1 MTQPP
6 ATPMMAQYLRIKD
19 KHPDSI
25 LFYRMG
31 DFYEMFFDD
40 AVAASEILE
49 ITLTSRDK
57 KSDNPVP
64 MCGVP
69 VKAADA
75 YIAKLIG
82 NGRKVSVCEQVEDPS
97 AAKGLVKREVVR
109 IITPGMILDNTLLD
123 ARSNNYIVSYNRKN
137 SVTGL
142 ACLDI
147 STGTFRLCESQ
158 DAKSILDEALKL
170 SPSEL
175 LLPESWKHDPSYR
188 RLMDAFSGTA
198 VTYID
203 DREFEYR
210 KSRERLIEQFNTRS
224 LEGFGCEDLKAG
236 VGAAGALIYY
246 VLETQLRKIEH
257 IEGIETYTLGRSL
270 ILDDTSLR
278 NLELTQNIRNGTRA
292 GTLIGVLDKTATSM
306 GGRLLKSWLT
316 YPLISMDEITRRL
329 DAVEEAKD
337 RMTEREAIRNHL
349 KAVYDLERLSSK
361 ISMGQSN
368 ARDLTAMKQSL
379 SVVPEIFEQLS
390 LFASSMYFSP
400 VQLEPLMDLTDLI
413 ERAIREDAP
422 PLLTEGGIIKTGYDE
437 DLDELIR
444 LSRDGRS
451 YIAELEVRE
460 KKNTGLSSLKVRYNK
475 VFGYYIELSK
485 GQAKDAPD
493 HYIRKQT
500 LVNAERY
507 ITEDLKHFETR
518 VLEAQEKRATREYE
532 IYSTVKDRVVDNIPA
547 IQAVARHLA
556 QVDVLL
562 TFADIADH
570 NGYTRPAITDDGIIH
585 IEDGRHPVVE
595 QMIKG
600 ERYVPN
606 TIHLDN
612 QENQVLLITGPNM
625 AGKSTVLRQ
634 VALITLMAQTGCF
647 VPASSASISVTDR
660 IFTRVG
666 ALDNLSQGQST
677 FMVEMEE
684 TANILNN
691 ATPNSLI
698 IMDEIGRGTSTFDG
712 LSIAWAVAE
721 YLHDLEGKG
730 VKTLFATHYHELTE
744 LARSKPRVKNF
755 NIAVKEWNETIIFLR
770 KLAEG
775 ATNRSYGIQVARL
788 AGVPG
793 SIISRAKKVLTTLEE
808 DSEGLNRCLG
818 QSLDSLSSESGRSKG
833 VSSSKDRDGRKKPVQ
848 LSLFKKPQ
856 HPVIQRLQ
864 NIDISAMTPLEALNL
879 LHELS
884 EKAADVLD
892 ENGGY

>member
-1 MTQPP
+1 
-6 ATPMMAQYLRIKD
+6 MAQYLRIKEN
-19 KHPDSI
+19 HPDSI

-40 AVAASEILE
+40 ALAASEILE

-57 KSDNPVP
+57 KSGSPIP

-75 YIAKLIG
+75 YIARLISK
-82 NGRKVSVCEQVEDPS
+82 GRKVSVCEQVEDP
-97 AAKGLVKREVVR
+97 ATAKGLVKREVVR
-109 IITPGMILDNTLLD
+109 VITPGMILDNNLLD
-123 ARSNNYIVSYNRKN
+123 ARSNNYILGFNKKN
-137 SVTGL
+137 GTAGL

-147 STGTFRLCESQ
+147 STGSFRLCESSDV
-158 DAKSILDEALKL
+158 DAILDESLKL
-170 SPSEL
+170 SPSEVL
-175 LLPESWKHDPSYR
+175 LAESLKHDPACKKII
-188 RLMDAFSGTA
+188 DAFSATA
-198 VTYID
+198 ITYID
-203 DREFEYR
+203 DREFEYKR
-210 KSRERLIEQFNTRS
+210 SRDRIIEQFNTRS
-224 LEGFGCEDLKAG
+224 LEGFGCEELKAG
-236 VGAAGALIYY
+236 VGSAGALIYY
-246 VLETQLRKIEH
+246 VRETQLRKIEH
-257 IEGIETYTLGRSL
+257 LEGIETYQLGRHL
-270 ILDDTSLR
+270 IIDDSSCR
-278 NLELTQNIRNGTRA
+278 NLELARNIRTGTRA
-292 GTLIGVLDKTATSM
+292 GTLIGVIDRTVTSM
-306 GGRLLKSWLT
+306 GGRLIKTWLS
-316 YPLISMDEITRRL
+316 YPLIDSQAITDRL
-329 DAVEEAKD
+329 DAVEEAKNNIPA
-337 RMTEREAIRNHL
+337 RQAVRTLL
-349 KAVYDLERLSSK
+349 KDVYDLERLSSK

-368 ARDLTAMKQSL
+368 ARDLTALKQSIAVL
-379 SVVPEIFEQLS
+379 PAIEDHLGS
-390 LFASSMYFSP
+390 FASKLFSSRTS
-400 VQLEPLMDLTDLI
+400 LAPLLDVADLI
-413 ERAIREDAP
+413 ERTIREDAP
-422 PLLTEGGIIKTGYDE
+422 PLLTEGGIIKTGYDD

-451 YIAELEVRE
+451 FIAELEVRE
-460 KKNTGLSSLKVRYNK
+460 KKNTGLSSLKVRYNR

-485 GQAKDAPD
+485 GQAKDAPA

-507 ITEDLKHFETR
+507 ITEDLKDFETR
-518 VLEAQEKRATREYE
+518 VLEAQDKRSAREYE
-532 IYSTVKDRVVDNIPA
+532 IYSAVKEQVIENIPSV
-547 IQAVARHLA
+547 QAVARHLA
-556 QVDVLL
+556 QVDLL
-562 TFADIADH
+562 LNFAEIADH
-570 NGYTRPAITDDGIIH
+570 NAYTRPAITHDGVIH

-612 QENQVLLITGPNM
+612 DNNQVLLITGPNM

-634 VALITLMAQTGCF
+634 VALITVMAQTGCF
-647 VPASSASISVTDR
+647 VPAAAASISVTDR

-691 ATPNSLI
+691 ATPASLI

-721 YLHDLEGKG
+721 YLHDLNGKG

-744 LARSKPRVKNF
+744 LSRSKTRVKNF
-755 NIAVKEWNETIIFLR
+755 NIAVKEWNDTVIFLR
-770 KLAEG
+770 KLVEG

-793 SIISRAKKVLTTLEE
+793 SIIGRAKKVLATLENE
-808 DSEGLNRCLG
+808 SEGLNRCLG
-818 QSLDSLSSESGRSKG
+818 QNLEPGSKEMQG
-833 VSSSKDRDGRKKPVQ
+833 VSPRESDKKKKPVQ

-864 NIDISAMTPLEALNL
+864 NINISAMTPLEAMNL
-879 LHELS
+879 LHELTEQATDAS
-884 EKAADVLD
+884 DDA
-892 ENGGY
+892 GF

>member
-1 MTQPP
+1 MTQPA
-6 ATPMMAQYLRIKD
+6 ATPMMAQYLRIKES
-19 KHPDSI
+19 HPDSI

-40 AVAASEILE
+40 AVEAAEILE

-57 KSDNPVP
+57 KSDSPIP

-82 NGRKVSVCEQVEDPS
+82 RGKKVSVCEQVEDPAS
-97 AAKGLVKREVVR
+97 AKGLVKREVVR

-123 ARSNNYIVSYNRKN
+123 ARSNNFILSYNKKN
-137 SVTGL
+137 GMAGL
-142 ACLDI
+142 ASLDI
-147 STGTFRLCESQ
+147 STGSFRLCESR
-158 DAKSILDEALKL
+158 DARAILDEALKL
-170 SPSEL
+170 SPSEVL
-175 LLPESWKHDPSYR
+175 LGDSCKHDPAYR
-188 RLMDAFSGTA
+188 RIMDAFSGVA
-198 VTYID
+198 VTFVD
-203 DREFEYR
+203 DREFEYKR
-210 KSRERLIEQFNTRS
+210 SRDRIIEQFNTRS

-236 VGAAGALIYY
+236 VGAAGALIHY

-257 IEGIETYTLGRSL
+257 IESIETYRLGCHL

-278 NLELTQNIRNGTRA
+278 NLELTQNIRNGTRT

-316 YPLISMDEITRRL
+316 YPLIDRDAINERL
-329 DAVEEAKD
+329 SAVEEARD
-337 RMTEREAIRNHL
+337 NLPVRQAIRNL
-349 KAVYDLERLSSK
+349 MKEVYDLERLSSK

-368 ARDLTAMKQSL
+368 ARDLTALKQSL
-379 SVVPEIFEQLS
+379 AVVPEVFRQLHAFVS
-390 LFASSMYFSP
+390 PLYHSP
-400 VQLEPLMDLTDLI
+400 VDLGPLEALTDLI
-413 ERAIREDAP
+413 EQAIREDAP
-422 PLLTEGGIIKTGYDE
+422 PLLTEGGLIKTGYDE

-451 YIAELEVRE
+451 FIAELEVRE
-460 KKNTGLSSLKVRYNK
+460 KKETGLSSLKVRYNK
-475 VFGYYIELSK
+475 VFGYYIEISK
-485 GQAKDAPD
+485 GQAKDAPA

-507 ITEDLKHFETR
+507 ITEDLKNFETR
-518 VLEAQEKRATREYE
+518 VLEAQEKRSAREYD
-532 IYSTVKDRVVDNIPA
+532 IYSSVKDRVVENIPG
-547 IQAVARHLA
+547 IQAVARHLGR
-556 QVDVLL
+556 VDVLL
-562 TFADIADH
+562 AFADIADH
-570 NGYTRPAITDDGIIH
+570 NAYTRPVITEDGVIH

-612 QENQVLLITGPNM
+612 EENQVLLITGPNM

-647 VPASSASISVTDR
+647 VPAASATISVTDR

-691 ATPNSLI
+691 ATPRSLI

-721 YLHDLEGKG
+721 YLHDLQGKG

-755 NIAVKEWNETIIFLR
+755 NIAVKEWNDAIIFLR
-770 KLAEG
+770 KLVEG

-788 AGVPG
+788 AGVPS
-793 SIISRAKKVLTTLEE
+793 SIIGRAKKVLTTLEE

-818 QSLDSLSSESGRSKG
+818 QNIDSPGRDKG
-833 VSSSKDRDGRKKPVQ
+833 GSTPKDQDKRKKPVQ

-864 NIDISAMTPLEALNL
+864 NLDISVMTPLEALNL
-879 LHELS
+879 LHELT
-884 EKAADVLD
+884 EQATDVLD
-892 ENGGY
+892 DAGY

>member
-6 ATPMMAQYLRIKD
+6 ATPMMAQYLRIKE

-31 DFYEMFFDD
+31 DFYEMFFED
-40 AVAASEILE
+40 AIAASEILE

-57 KSDNPVP
+57 KSESPVP

-75 YIAKLIG
+75 YIARLIG
-82 NGRKVSVCEQVEDPS
+82 AGRKVSVCEQVEDPA

-123 ARSNNYIVSYNRKN
+123 ARSNNFIVSYNRKN
-137 SVTGL
+137 NVSGL
-142 ACLDI
+142 ASLDI
-147 STGTFRLCESQ
+147 STGTFRLCESA
-158 DAKSILDEALKL
+158 DAKAILDEALKL
-170 SPSEL
+170 APSEIL
-175 LLPESWKHDPSYR
+175 LADSCRHDPAYR
-188 RLMDAFSGTA
+188 KITDAFSSIA
-198 VTYID
+198 VTYVD
-203 DREFEYR
+203 DREFEYGR
-210 KSRERLIEQFNTRS
+210 SREKIIEQFNTRS

-236 VGAAGALIYY
+236 VGAAGALIHY

-257 IEGIETYTLGRSL
+257 IDAIETYTLGRHL
-270 ILDDTSLR
+270 IIDDTSCR
-278 NLELTQNIRNGTRA
+278 NLELVRNIRNGTRA
-292 GTLIGVLDKTATSM
+292 GTLIGVIDKTVTSM
-306 GGRLLKSWLT
+306 GGRLLKSWIT
-316 YPLISMDEITRRL
+316 YPLIDREAIEKRL
-329 DAVEEAKD
+329 DAVQEGKD
-337 RMTEREAIRNHL
+337 NLPIRQAIRTLL
-349 KAVYDLERLSSK
+349 KSVYDLERLSSK

-368 ARDLTAMKQSL
+368 ARDLTALKQSL
-379 SVVPEIFEQLS
+379 AVVPEIFGNLG
-390 LFASSMYFSP
+390 LFESPLYHSP
-400 VQLEPLMDLTDLI
+400 VDLEPLTGLAELI
-413 ERAIREDAP
+413 ERTIREDAP
-422 PLLTEGGIIKTGYDE
+422 PLLTEGGIIKTGYDPE
-437 DLDELIR
+437 LDELIT
-444 LSRDGRS
+444 LSRDSRS
-451 YIAELEVRE
+451 FIAELEVRE
-460 KKNTGLSSLKVRYNK
+460 KKTTGLSSLKVRYNK

-507 ITEDLKHFETR
+507 ITEDLKNFETR
-518 VLEAQEKRATREYE
+518 VMESQDKRSAREYE
-532 IYSTVKDRVVDNIPA
+532 IYTFVKENALENIQV

-556 QVDVLL
+556 KVDVLL
-562 TFADIADH
+562 NFADIADH
-570 NGYTRPAITDDGIIH
+570 NAYTRPSITEDGVIR

-606 TIHLDN
+606 SVRLDD
-612 QENQVLLITGPNM
+612 EEHQVILITGPNM

-634 VALITLMAQTGCF
+634 VALITVMAQAGCF

-691 ATPNSLI
+691 ATPKSLI

-721 YLHDLEGKG
+721 YLHDLEDKG

-744 LARSKPRVKNF
+744 LSRSKPRVKNY

-770 KLAEG
+770 KLVEG

-788 AGVPG
+788 AGVPS
-793 SIISRAKKVLTTLEE
+793 SIIARAKKVLTTIED
-808 DSEGLNRCLG
+808 DSEGLNRNLG
-818 QSLDSLSSESGRSKG
+818 QNLDNLVKGKSGASAKNQE
-833 VSSSKDRDGRKKPVQ
+833 KPKKPVQ
-848 LSLFKKPQ
+848 LGLFKKPQ

-864 NIDISAMTPLEALNL
+864 NLDISVMTPLEALNL
-879 LHELS
+879 LHELT
-884 EKAADVLD
+884 EQAGDIVDDA
-892 ENGGY
+892 GC